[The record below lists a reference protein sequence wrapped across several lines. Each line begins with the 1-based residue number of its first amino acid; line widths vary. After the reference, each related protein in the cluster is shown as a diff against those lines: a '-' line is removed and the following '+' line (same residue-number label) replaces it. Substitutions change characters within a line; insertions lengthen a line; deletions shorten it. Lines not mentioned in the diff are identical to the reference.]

1 MSATYVDEFTE
12 SFTLNPTTTA
22 LVVID
27 MQNAT
32 GNPNHGLGKLLDSQ
46 GRLDSASYRF
56 ERIKNTI
63 VPNTQRL
70 LQHFRA
76 IGAPVIYVTYGAE
89 LPDCSDVPKHIRKLV
104 IATNNKAGEI
114 EHEIVD
120 ELKPRPDEPVLNK
133 VTMGA
138 FASTGIDTLLK
149 AKGIKEI
156 VCTGVSTNNCVG
168 MTAMEASD
176 RGYSVVIAS
185 DATGTCS
192 DEMQDAFI
200 AMFLRLWGK
209 VMTCDEVIAE
219 IGKSNNE
226 ELASAG

>member
-1 MSATYVDEFTE
+1 MSASYVEEFTE

-22 LVVID
+22 LVVVD

-32 GNPNHGLGKLLDSQ
+32 GHPKHGLGALLEKQ
-46 GRLDSASYRF
+46 GRLDSAKYRF
-56 ERIKNTI
+56 DRIKNTI
-63 VPNTQRL
+63 VPNTQTL
-70 LQHFRA
+70 LMHFRG
-76 IGAPVIYVTYGAE
+76 IGAPVIYITYGAE

-104 IATNNKAGEI
+104 IATNNIAGEI

-120 ELKPRPDEPVLNK
+120 ELKPLPNEPVLNK

-138 FASTGIDTLLK
+138 FSSTGIDTLLK
-149 AKGIKEI
+149 AKGITEI
-156 VCTGVSTNNCVG
+156 VCTGVSTNNCVA

-176 RGYSVVIAS
+176 RGYSVVLAS

-192 DEMQDAFI
+192 DEMQDAYI

-209 VMTCDEVIAE
+209 VKTTEEIIAE
-219 IGKSNNE
+219 IGDNAAA
-226 ELASAG
+226 LASAG

>member
-1 MSATYVDEFTE
+1 MNANYVEEFTE

-22 LVVID
+22 LLVID

-32 GNPNHGLGKLLDSQ
+32 GNPRHGLGKLLESQ
-46 GRLDSASYRF
+46 GRLESAGYRF
-56 ERIKNTI
+56 DRIENTI

-70 LQHFRA
+70 LQHFRTL
-76 IGAPVIYVTYGAE
+76 GAPVIYVTYGAE

-138 FASTGIDTLLK
+138 FGSTGIDTLLK
-149 AKGIKEI
+149 AKGITEI

-176 RGYSVVIAS
+176 RGYSVVLAS

-209 VMTCDEVIAE
+209 VMTCDEIIAQ
-219 IGKSNNE
+219 IDDVNKD

>member
-1 MSATYVDEFTE
+1 MSANYVDEFTE
-12 SFTLNPTTTA
+12 SFTLKPSTTA
-22 LVVID
+22 LLVID

-32 GNPNHGLGKLLDSQ
+32 GNPKTGLGKLLNEQ
-46 GRLDSASYRF
+46 GRLDSAEYRF
-56 ERIKNTI
+56 ARIANTI

-70 LQHFRA
+70 LAHFRA

-120 ELKPRPDEPVLNK
+120 ELKPQAGEPVLNK

-138 FASTGIDTLLK
+138 FGSTGIDTLLK
-149 AKGIKEI
+149 AKGITEV

-176 RGYSVVIAS
+176 RGYSVVLAS

-209 VMTCDEVIAE
+209 VLTTDEVISE
-219 IGKSNNE
+219 IGDVESS
-226 ELASAG
+226 LASAG

>member
-1 MSATYVDEFTE
+1 MNANYVEEFTE
-12 SFTLNPTTTA
+12 SFTLNPISTA
-22 LVVID
+22 LLVID

-32 GNPNHGLGKLLDSQ
+32 GNPSHGLGKLLRSQ
-46 GRLDSASYRF
+46 GRLDSAKYRF
-56 ERIKNTI
+56 DRIKNTI

-70 LQHFRA
+70 LAHFRA
-76 IGAPVIYVTYGAE
+76 LGAPVIFVTYGA
-89 LPDCSDVPKHIRKLV
+89 LIPDCSDVPKHIRKLV

-120 ELKPRPDEPVLNK
+120 ELRPLPNEPVLNK

-138 FASTGIDTLLK
+138 FGSTGIDTLLK
-149 AKGIKEI
+149 AKGISEL

-176 RGYSVVIAS
+176 RGYSVVLAS

-209 VMTCDEVIAE
+209 VMTSDNIIAE
-219 IGKSNNE
+219 LGNAGGDKF
-226 ELASAG
+226 ASAG

>member
-1 MSATYVDEFTE
+1 MSANYVDEFTE
-12 SFTLNPTTTA
+12 SFSLNPSTTA
-22 LVVID
+22 LLVID

-32 GNPNHGLGKLLDSQ
+32 GNPKTGLGKLLDEQ
-46 GRLDSASYRF
+46 GRLDSAKYRF
-56 ERIKNTI
+56 DRIANTI

-70 LQHFRA
+70 LAHFRA
-76 IGAPVIYVTYGAE
+76 LGAPVIYVTYGAE

-120 ELKPRPDEPVLNK
+120 ELKPLPTEPVLNK

-138 FASTGIDTLLK
+138 FGSTGIDTLLK
-149 AKGIKEI
+149 AKGITEV

-176 RGYSVVIAS
+176 RGYSVVLTS

-209 VMTCDEVIAE
+209 VLTTDEVISE
-219 IGKSNNE
+219 IGNADSSI
-226 ELASAG
+226 ASAG

>member
-1 MSATYVDEFTE
+1 MFRKSSACGRIRLRAAVGLIAQRVAED
-12 SFTLNPTTTA
+12 
-22 LVVID
+22 V
-27 MQNAT
+27 Q
-32 GNPNHGLGKLLDSQ
+32 HGLGALLEKQ
-46 GRLDSASYRF
+46 GRLESAKYRF
-56 ERIKNTI
+56 DRIKNTI

-70 LQHFRA
+70 LAHFRA
-76 IGAPVIYVTYGAE
+76 IGAPIIYVTYGAE

-120 ELKPRPDEPVLNK
+120 ELKPLPSEPVLNK

-138 FASTGIDTLLK
+138 FGSTGIDTLLK
-149 AKGIKEI
+149 AKGITEL

-176 RGYSVVIAS
+176 RGYSVVLAS

-192 DEMQDAFI
+192 DEMQDAYI

-209 VMTCDEVIAE
+209 VQTTEE
-219 IGKSNNE
+219 IIE
-226 ELASAG
+226 EISASADQIASAG

>member
-1 MSATYVDEFTE
+1 MSANYVDEFTE
-12 SFTLNPTTTA
+12 SFSLNPSTTA
-22 LVVID
+22 LLVID

-32 GNPNHGLGKLLDSQ
+32 GNPKTGLGKLLDEQ
-46 GRLDSASYRF
+46 GRLDSAKYRF
-56 ERIKNTI
+56 DRIANTI

-70 LQHFRA
+70 LAHFRA
-76 IGAPVIYVTYGAE
+76 LGAPVIYVTYGAE

-120 ELKPRPDEPVLNK
+120 ELKPLPTEPVLNK

-138 FASTGIDTLLK
+138 FGSTGIDTLLK
-149 AKGIKEI
+149 AKGITEV

-176 RGYSVVIAS
+176 RGYSVVLTS

-209 VMTCDEVIAE
+209 VLTTDEVIAE
-219 IGKSNNE
+219 IGNADSSI
-226 ELASAG
+226 ASAG

>member
-1 MSATYVDEFTE
+1 MTASYVEEFTE

-22 LVVID
+22 LLVVD

-32 GNPNHGLGKLLDSQ
+32 GNPKHGLGALLEKQ
-46 GRLDSASYRF
+46 GRLDSAKYRF
-56 ERIKNTI
+56 DRIKNTI

-70 LQHFRA
+70 LAHFRA

-120 ELKPRPDEPVLNK
+120 ELKPLPSEPVLNK

-138 FASTGIDTLLK
+138 FGSTGIDTLLK
-149 AKGIKEI
+149 AKGITEL

-176 RGYSVVIAS
+176 RGYSVVLAS

-192 DEMQDAFI
+192 DEMQDAYI

-209 VMTCDEVIAE
+209 VQTTEEIIEEISAE
-219 IGKSNNE
+219 ANS
-226 ELASAG
+226 LASAG

>member
-114 EHEIVD
+114 EQSQVAQAIKDLDVNPEKID
-120 ELKPRPDEPVLNK
+120 PY
-133 VTMGA
+133 
-138 FASTGIDTLLK
+138 FA
-149 AKGIKEI
+149 
-156 VCTGVSTNNCVG
+156 
-168 MTAMEASD
+168 
-176 RGYSVVIAS
+176 
-185 DATGTCS
+185 
-192 DEMQDAFI
+192 
-200 AMFLRLWGK
+200 
-209 VMTCDEVIAE
+209 
-219 IGKSNNE
+219 
-226 ELASAG
+226 

>member
-1 MSATYVDEFTE
+1 MSATYVEEFTE
-12 SFTLNPTTTA
+12 SFALNPTSSA

-32 GNPNHGLGKLLDSQ
+32 GNPEHGLGALLKKQ
-46 GRLDSASYRF
+46 GRLDSAKYRF

-70 LQHFRA
+70 LEHFRA
-76 IGAPVIYVTYGAE
+76 IGAPVIFITYGAE

-104 IATNNKAGEI
+104 IATNNKAGQI
-114 EHEIVD
+114 EHEIVE
-120 ELKPRPDEPVLNK
+120 ELKPLPSEPVLNK

-149 AKGIKEI
+149 AKGITEI

-176 RGYSVVIAS
+176 RGYSVVLTS

-192 DEMQDAFI
+192 DEMQAAFI
-200 AMFLRLWGK
+200 TMFLRLWGK
-209 VMTCDEVIAE
+209 VLTTDEVIAE
-219 IGKSNNE
+219 IGGNANS
-226 ELASAG
+226 LASAG

>member
-1 MSATYVDEFTE
+1 MSANYVDEFTE
-12 SFTLNPTTTA
+12 SFSLNPATTA
-22 LVVID
+22 LLVID

-32 GNPNHGLGKLLDSQ
+32 GNPKTGLGKLLDEQ
-46 GRLDSASYRF
+46 GRLDSAKYRF
-56 ERIKNTI
+56 DRIADTI

-70 LQHFRA
+70 LAHFRA
-76 IGAPVIYVTYGAE
+76 LGAPVIYITYGAE

-104 IATNNKAGEI
+104 IATNNKAGQI

-120 ELKPRPDEPVLNK
+120 ELKPLPDEPVLNK

-138 FASTGIDTLLK
+138 FGSTGIDTLLK
-149 AKGIKEI
+149 AKGITEL

-176 RGYSVVIAS
+176 RGYSVVLTS

-209 VMTCDEVIAE
+209 VLTTDEVISE
-219 IGKSNNE
+219 IGDTDASM
-226 ELASAG
+226 ASAG

>member
-1 MSATYVDEFTE
+1 MSANYVDEFTE
-12 SFTLNPTTTA
+12 SFTLNPSTTA
-22 LVVID
+22 LLVID

-32 GNPNHGLGKLLDSQ
+32 GNPKTGLGKLLEQQ
-46 GRLDSASYRF
+46 GRLDSAKYRF
-56 ERIKNTI
+56 DRIANTI
-63 VPNTQRL
+63 VPNTRRL
-70 LQHFRA
+70 LAHFRA
-76 IGAPVIYVTYGAE
+76 IGAPVIFVTYGAE

-120 ELKPRPDEPVLNK
+120 ELKPQAGEPVLNK

-138 FASTGIDTLLK
+138 FGSTGIDTLLK
-149 AKGIKEI
+149 AKGITEV

-176 RGYSVVIAS
+176 RGYSVVLTS

-209 VMTCDEVIAE
+209 VLTTDEVISE
-219 IGKSNNE
+219 IGDTEGS
-226 ELASAG
+226 LASAG

>member
-1 MSATYVDEFTE
+1 MSASYVEEFTE

-22 LVVID
+22 LVVVD

-32 GNPNHGLGKLLDSQ
+32 GHPKHGPRALLEKQ
-46 GRLDSASYRF
+46 GRLDSAKYRF
-56 ERIKNTI
+56 DRIKNTI
-63 VPNTQRL
+63 VPNTQTL
-70 LQHFRA
+70 LKHFRG
-76 IGAPVIYVTYGAE
+76 IGAPVIYITYGAE

-104 IATNNKAGEI
+104 IATNNIAGEI

-120 ELKPRPDEPVLNK
+120 ELKPLPNEPVLNK

-138 FASTGIDTLLK
+138 FGSTGIDTLLK
-149 AKGIKEI
+149 AKGITEI
-156 VCTGVSTNNCVG
+156 VCTGVSTNNCVA

-176 RGYSVVIAS
+176 RGYSVVLAS

-192 DEMQDAFI
+192 DEMQDAYI

-209 VMTCDEVIAE
+209 VKTTEEIIAE
-219 IGKSNNE
+219 IGDNAAA
-226 ELASAG
+226 LASAG

>member
-1 MSATYVDEFTE
+1 MSANYVDEFTE
-12 SFTLNPTTTA
+12 SFSLNPSTTA
-22 LVVID
+22 LLVID

-32 GNPNHGLGKLLDSQ
+32 GNPKTGLGKLLDEQ
-46 GRLDSASYRF
+46 GRLDSAKYRF
-56 ERIKNTI
+56 DRIANTI

-70 LQHFRA
+70 LAHFRA
-76 IGAPVIYVTYGAE
+76 LGAPVIYVTYGAE

-120 ELKPRPDEPVLNK
+120 ELKPLPTEPVLNK

-138 FASTGIDTLLK
+138 FGSTGIDTLLK
-149 AKGIKEI
+149 AKGITEV

-176 RGYSVVIAS
+176 RGYSVVLTS

-209 VMTCDEVIAE
+209 VLTTDEVITE
-219 IGKSNNE
+219 IGNADSSI
-226 ELASAG
+226 ASAG